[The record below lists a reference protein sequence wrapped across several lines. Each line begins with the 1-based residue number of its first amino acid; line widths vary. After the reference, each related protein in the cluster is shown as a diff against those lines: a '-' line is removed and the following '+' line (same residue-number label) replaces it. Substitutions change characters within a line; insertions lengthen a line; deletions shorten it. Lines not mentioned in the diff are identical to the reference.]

1 MDHWKK
7 SYSSLKLL
15 SKKITA
21 IDEKRGILDILFPS
35 TQRQLIIEL
44 PHYDYLRGRVFVD
57 DLKDVIEETPM
68 DFSIYHLILVLY
80 QDFLNQ
86 VKKGFKPPKQAD
98 DAAAPYKNL
107 ASFFLSSKRRYLER
121 PAEEKRV
128 LTQVK
133 ENLFSFITT
142 IEESP
147 VQSYQNQPKTAQ
159 LTLRMREEDIYRGE
173 VFLHDISAHMDDEY
187 LTIENLIVILYLDF
201 MNRIKVSGNSTTAMQ
216 AIIDNFEN
224 L

>member
-1 MDHWKK
+1 MDPWKK

-15 SKKITA
+15 SKKITT

-35 TQRQLIIEL
+35 TLRQLIIEL

-57 DLKDVIEETPM
+57 DLKDVIEETPV

-80 QDFLNQ
+80 HDFLNQ
-86 VKKGFKPPKQAD
+86 VKKGFKPLKPTD
-98 DAAAPYKNL
+98 DTSTPYKNL

-121 PAEEKRV
+121 PVEEKRV

-133 ENLFSFITT
+133 ENLFSFVTT
-142 IEESP
+142 IEEST
-147 VQSYQNQPKTAQ
+147 VQSYQNKPKTAE
-159 LTLRMREEDIYRGE
+159 LTIRMREEDIYRGE
-173 VFLHDISAHMDDEY
+173 VFLHDISTHMDDEC
-187 LTIENLIVILYLDF
+187 LTIEDLIVILYLDF
-201 MNRIKVSGNSTTAMQ
+201 MNRIKESGNSKAAMQ